1 MICSFLCTAPTNE
14 IKEGKVTEKWIEER
28 LAPEYKRQYT
38 KIEPSSLSK
47 QQPKQQ
53 IIEVSAEGK
62 QISSEQQDDDKG
74 IDRLGIQPSNKME
87 SADKLKQ
94 QRATPHAVELEAL
107 VQNDKDNTVGKV
119 TADSL
124 TIDEEFACLMPA
136 SSDSEFESIKLSIEE
151 HRQCHVPIF
160 VNQDGEILDGHLRDR
175 ACRELGIKPEIRVK
189 RFENRLEETK
199 FIIDLNLNRR
209 HLNEFQRI
217 ELQRK
222 LASIESQLA
231 KGVNE
236 EQKK

>member
-1 MICSFLCTAPTNE
+1 
-14 IKEGKVTEKWIEER
+14 VT
-28 LAPEYKRQYT
+28 
-38 KIEPSSLSK
+38 
-47 QQPKQQ
+47 
-53 IIEVSAEGK
+53 V
-62 QISSEQQDDDKG
+62 
-74 IDRLGIQPSNKME
+74 E
-87 SADKLKQ
+87 S
-94 QRATPHAVELEAL
+94 V
-107 VQNDKDNTVGKV
+107 
-119 TADSL
+119 L

-151 HRQCHVPIF
+151 HHQCHVPIF
-160 VNQDGEILDGHLRDR
+160 VNQDGDILDGHLRDR